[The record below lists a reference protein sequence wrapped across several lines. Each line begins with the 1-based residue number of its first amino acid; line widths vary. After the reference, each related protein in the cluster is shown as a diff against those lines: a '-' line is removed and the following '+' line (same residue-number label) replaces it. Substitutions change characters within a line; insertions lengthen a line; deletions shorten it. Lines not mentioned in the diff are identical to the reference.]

1 MICIW
6 SLQGF
11 GVFCL
16 TKWMKRLSLNLEGEE
31 EVLIFLKPRMV
42 TKSAASCKVAGTKT
56 SSFWVFVT
64 LF

>member
-1 MICIW
+1 MKAVSI
-6 SLQGF
+6 
-11 GVFCL
+11 FCL
-16 TKWMKRLSLNLEGEE
+16 TKWMKGLSLSLEGEE

-56 SSFWVFVT
+56 SSFWFFVT